1 MATCSMLVEHSG
13 NAFPRDEVL
22 IILFNMVVILLYT
35 RESAMTSKGKNRTGP
50 WTPKLI
56 KGIPV

>member
-1 MATCSMLVEHSG
+1 MATCSRLVEHSG

-35 RESAMTSKGKNRTGP
+35 RESAMTS
-50 WTPKLI
+50 
-56 KGIPV
+56 